1 MKNYLKNKKT
11 KITDILYTS
20 QDFAHEDNEIELWMW
35 KDGDLDDMTT
45 AQWFT
50 GDYIDLDRLNK
61 QINKLVREYKLDR
74 IELRYPDGDDDFDH
88 FLIWQIDEVYL

>member
-1 MKNYLKNKKT
+1 MVNYLKNKKT
-11 KITDILYTS
+11 KITNILYTS
-20 QDFAHEDNEIELWMW
+20 QDFAHEDFEIELWMW

-45 AQWFT
+45 AQWYT

-74 IELRYPDGDDDFDH
+74 IELRYPVAEDDWDH
-88 FLIWQIDEVYL
+88 FLVWQIAEVYL